1 MTRRRKKK
9 IRFASDEVVAATR
22 LLDDYDLARPWRL
35 LSGAEGQ
42 KAINAAPATE
52 EVEIERAD
60 SILSDMVAVDAQ
72 GICYAFVR
80 NYL

>member
-1 MTRRRKKK
+1 MARKMK
-9 IRFASDEVVAATR
+9 FATDAEVAATR

-35 LSGAEGQ
+35 LSGPEGQ
-42 KAINAAPATE
+42 KAINAAHATE
-52 EVEIERAD
+52 EVEIERSD

-80 NYL
+80 NYLQ